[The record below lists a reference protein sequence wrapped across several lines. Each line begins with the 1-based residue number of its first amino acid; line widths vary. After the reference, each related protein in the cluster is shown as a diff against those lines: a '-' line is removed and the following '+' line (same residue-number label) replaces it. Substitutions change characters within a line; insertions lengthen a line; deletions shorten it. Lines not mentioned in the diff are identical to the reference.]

1 VSAAVEHAARIDAVA
16 RESATLAEALAGPR
30 DARVPSCPE
39 WSVDELAVHVG
50 QFTGLW
56 AHVLCEGTGRPKPP
70 APDPPAEGDLGE
82 WYRGL
87 AASLVEELRA
97 TPPETQVWTWMPDDQ
112 TAGFVTRRCA
122 HELAVHRV
130 DAQLARGPHTP
141 IEAELAAD
149 GIDEVL
155 VLVRSQG
162 QPAGEGET
170 LHLHATDSG
179 DEWLLALTPGGLEV
193 ERAHGKADLA
203 LRGAVSDLELVLY
216 QRPPV
221 GPVEHL
227 GDGAVLTAW
236 HRAFTF

>member
-1 VSAAVEHAARIDAVA
+1 VEHAARIDAVA
-16 RESATLAEALAGPR
+16 RESATLAEALGAGPR
-30 DARVPSCPE
+30 GARVPSCPE

-70 APDPPAEGDLGE
+70 APDPPEEGDLGE

-87 AASLVEELRA
+87 AGALVEELRA

-112 TAGFVTRRCA
+112 TPAFVARRAA

-130 DAQLARGPHTP
+130 DAQLARGAHTP
-141 IEAELAAD
+141 IDAELAAD

-155 VLVRSQG
+155 LLVQSQG
-162 QPAGEGET
+162 EPAGEGQT
-170 LHLHATDSG
+170 LHLHGTDRG
-179 DEWLLALTPGGLEV
+179 DEWLLTLAPSGLEV
-193 ERAHGKADLA
+193 ERAHGKGDLA

-216 QRPPV
+216 QRPPIAE
-221 GPVEHL
+221 VEHH
-227 GDGAVLTAW
+227 GDDEVLAAW
-236 HRAFTF
+236 YRLFTF